1 MSSWPSSRTRG
12 RSSCGHDAPL
22 IPWPRLARSGR
33 LALAELAAGRTSEI
47 LVRDVSSRFHRWNQF
62 DRKQAP
68 GFAKLRAQTN
78 VSIAAPP
85 VPATAA
91 CAHQYSINVPGFGY
105 SSRLRALLRCGGA
118 VVHVVHASSE
128 FFMPLLRHREHLY
141 LLDGREPVRGLGVPL
156 MASDCL
162 RSPLVAYLRAS
173 ERLSASLPFLVS
185 ASGAPRSA
193 AAASLPPCRPSAAS
207 ARRGSGGSGVCQN
220 LAQLRERA
228 GLPAHAACHVCR
240 AVRAWTNLERCAS
253 AER

>member
-1 MSSWPSSRTRG
+1 MSSWPSCRTRG

-22 IPWPRLARSGR
+22 IPWPRLVRSGR

-141 LLDGREPVRGLGVPL
+141 LLDGREPVRGLDVPL

-173 ERLSASLPFLVS
+173 ERLSASLPFLGECLRCATICCGCCAPSMQTQRSQRAPWERRVGSLPECGS
-185 ASGAPRSA
+185 ASRACWPTCTRCLPRM
-193 AAASLPPCRPSAAS
+193 PSCTS
-207 ARRGSGGSGVCQN
+207 VDES
-220 LAQLRERA
+220 
-228 GLPAHAACHVCR
+228 R
-240 AVRAWTNLERCAS
+240 AVRLR
-253 AER
+253 

>member
-1 MSSWPSSRTRG
+1 VSSWPSSRTRG

-141 LLDGREPVRGLGVPL
+141 LLDGREPVRGLAARSGRDLVTSVAL
-156 MASDCL
+156 TVGAAWGGTVGRGRWGARLESDVL
-162 RSPLVAYLRAS
+162 RS
-173 ERLSASLPFLVS
+173 
-185 ASGAPRSA
+185 RS
-193 AAASLPPCRPSAAS
+193 
-207 ARRGSGGSGVCQN
+207 
-220 LAQLRERA
+220 
-228 GLPAHAACHVCR
+228 
-240 AVRAWTNLERCAS
+240 
-253 AER
+253 

>member
-91 CAHQYSINVPGFGY
+91 CAHQYSINVPGFGMPKSVLFFRTSI
-105 SSRLRALLRCGGA
+105 SSPEPAPWKMSNSPCSMGKKC
-118 VVHVVHASSE
+118 
-128 FFMPLLRHREHLY
+128 PPEH
-141 LLDGREPVRGLGVPL
+141 G
-156 MASDCL
+156 MI
-162 RSPLVAYLRAS
+162 
-173 ERLSASLPFLVS
+173 
-185 ASGAPRSA
+185 
-193 AAASLPPCRPSAAS
+193 
-207 ARRGSGGSGVCQN
+207 ARKSC
-220 LAQLRERA
+220 
-228 GLPAHAACHVCR
+228 
-240 AVRAWTNLERCAS
+240 
-253 AER
+253 

>member
-1 MSSWPSSRTRG
+1 MATTRPL
-12 RSSCGHDAPL
+12 SHGHDAPL

-128 FFMPLLRHREHLY
+128 FFMPLLHHREHLY
-141 LLDGREPVRGLGVPL
+141 LLDGREPVRGLDVPL

-162 RSPLVAYLRAS
+162 RSPLVASRVAYLRAS
-173 ERLSASLPFLVS
+173 ER
-185 ASGAPRSA
+185 
-193 AAASLPPCRPSAAS
+193 
-207 ARRGSGGSGVCQN
+207 
-220 LAQLRERA
+220 
-228 GLPAHAACHVCR
+228 
-240 AVRAWTNLERCAS
+240 
-253 AER
+253 